1 MTVKCDLLKF
11 EEGIFSGG
19 IFCGGQKRYL
29 ICSHPVGGGEFSANQ
44 KKHLFMQN
52 LWQGDFFAETPST
65 GGIPKINYFPVP
77 PKKIPPPTG
86 GGIYPLL
93 KIFFPNFRLYS
104 LTLKVY

>member
-1 MTVKCDLLKF
+1 MWFTK
-11 EEGIFSGG
+11 IWGG
-19 IFCGGQKRYL
+19 DFFWGYFLWGTEKVFNL
-29 ICSHPVGGGEFSANQ
+29 FPPGGGEFSANQ

-65 GGIPKINYFPVP
+65 GGIPKINYL
-77 PKKIPPPTG
+77 
-86 GGIYPLL
+86 PLL